1 MTSLAFYLVCSNNVG
16 VVKIFYFSTPV
27 LDLPLGTILNPPLLK
42 FAKLASIH
50 IVIPYQ
56 IVKFRSINILA
67 MVTLGPTLTPANIS
81 SYRTSKNLA
90 LLII

>member
-1 MTSLAFYLVCSNNVG
+1 MWAWSKYFTLAPP
-16 VVKIFYFSTPV
+16 I

-56 IVKFRSINILA
+56 IVKFRSINIHA
-67 MVTLGPTLTPANIS
+67 MVTLGPTLTPANIF
-81 SYRTSKNLA
+81 SYRTSRNFGRSNYLVP
-90 LLII
+90 LDLIGLYSF